1 MPSAPNTASSMIVRT
16 ATNPTYTIYNLGQNQ
31 ILLGQDII
39 TSSQLGSDF
48 NFAGPGAVTL
58 NFVGPTLDLWVSAP
72 STIFVGPFS
81 FPVNLFVVYNIN
93 GNTITNSNTWGV
105 IGQEWQVQGFGDFFD
120 GDQADMLTRNVSNN
134 TATYLAYNTENNH
147 FNGVITA
154 AVVGANF
161 NTAGLGTYFIFSF
174 PLSTPSAQLMVL
186 SDGAGGL
193 WAYAYSKGALV
204 NDPSQVFA
212 TIGNGQDWEVL
223 GFGHFNSQFGLNMI
237 VRNIDPASANFQ
249 QVWIY
254 DVVQTA
260 TGNYTAQL
268 STAVSPG
275 QTQAGILGAIGLEW
289 KVAGIAPVNP
299 PSLDPF
305 TLIGT
310 NDLVMRN
317 TNTGALQVYDIQAD
331 TLTGSAA
338 LTPPA
343 SNPIAA
349 TSTVGGMAT
358 DFSAPASGSTSQLV
372 QAMAG
377 FGDGSGAAESL
388 NAGPLSAET
397 SQQPL
402 LTTPQHA

>member
-58 NFVGPTLDLWVSAP
+58 DFFGPTLDLWVSHP
-72 STIFVGPFS
+72 TTIFSV
-81 FPVNLFVVYNIN
+81 PVNEFVVYNIN
-93 GNTITNSNTWGV
+93 GNTITGSNTWGA
-105 IGQEWQVQGFGDFFD
+105 IGQEWQVQGFGYFF
-120 GDQADMLTRNVSNN
+120 GLGQADMLTRNVNVSNN
-134 TATYLAYNTENNH
+134 TATYLAYNTENNQL
-147 FNGVITA
+147 NGVITA

-161 NTAGLGTYFIFSF
+161 NTAGLGTYFTVSG
-174 PLSTPSAQLMVL
+174 STFAELMVL

-193 WAYAYSKGALV
+193 RAYAYSNGNLV

-237 VRNIDPASANFQ
+237 VRNIDSTSANFQ
-249 QVWIY
+249 QLWIY

-268 STAVSPG
+268 STAVSSGQMPG
-275 QTQAGILGAIGLEW
+275 VLGPIGLEW

-317 TNTGALQVYDIQAD
+317 TNTGALQVYDIQGD
-331 TLTGSAA
+331 KLTGSKA

>member
-1 MPSAPNTASSMIVRT
+1 MPVAPNTASSMIVRT

-39 TSSQLGSDF
+39 TSNQLGSDF

-58 NFVGPTLDLWVSAP
+58 DFVGLTLDLWVSRP
-72 STIFVGPFS
+72 TTIFFV
-81 FPVNLFVVYNIN
+81 PVNEFVVYNIN
-93 GNTITNSNTWGV
+93 GNTITNSNIWGV
-105 IGQEWQVQGFGDFFD
+105 IGQDWQVQGFGYFF
-120 GDQADMLTRNVSNN
+120 GFGQADMLTRNVSNN
-134 TATYLAYNTENNH
+134 TATYLAYDTENNQ
-147 FNGVITA
+147 FNSVITA

-161 NTAGLGTYFIFSF
+161 NTAGLGTYFTVTG
-174 PLSTPSAQLMVL
+174 STFAQLMVL

-193 WAYAYSKGALV
+193 RAYAYSNGKLV

-237 VRNIDPASANFQ
+237 VRNIDSKSANFQ

-260 TGNYTAQL
+260 TGNYAAQL

-275 QTQAGILGAIGLEW
+275 QTQAGVLGAIGGNLT
-289 KVAGIAPVNP
+289 VAGIAPVNP
-299 PSLDPF
+299 ASLDPLVLF
-305 TLIGT
+305 GT

-317 TNTGALQVYDIQAD
+317 INTGALQVYNIQGD

-349 TSTVGGMAT
+349 TSTVGGMAI
-358 DFSAPASGSTSQLV
+358 DLSSPASGSTSQLV

-377 FGDGSGAAESL
+377 FDGGSGAAAGL
-388 NAGPLSAET
+388 NAAPLGADT
-397 SQQPL
+397 SQQSF
-402 LTTPQHA
+402 LTTPQHG

>member
-39 TSSQLGSDF
+39 TSGQIGGDF

-58 NFVGPTLDLWVSAP
+58 DFFGPTLDLWVSRP
-72 STIFVGPFS
+72 TTIFSV
-81 FPVNLFVVYNIN
+81 PVNQFLVYNIN
-93 GNTITNSNTWGV
+93 GNTITNSNIWGA
-105 IGQEWQVQGFGDFFD
+105 IGQEWQVQGFGYFFSTL
-120 GDQADMLTRNVSNN
+120 QPDMLTRSVNVSNN
-134 TATYLAYNTENNH
+134 TATYLAYDTENNQ
-147 FNGVITA
+147 FKRVITA

-161 NTAGLGTYFIFSF
+161 NTAGLGMYFTLSF
-174 PLSTPSAQLMVL
+174 PLSASAQLMVL

-193 WAYAYSKGALV
+193 RAYAYSNGTLV
-204 NDPSQVFA
+204 NDASQVFA

-237 VRNIDPASANFQ
+237 VRNIDSTSANFQ

-260 TGNYTAQL
+260 GNYAAQL
-268 STAVSPG
+268 STAVTSGQMPG
-275 QTQAGILGAIGLEW
+275 VLGPIGLEW

-317 TNTGALQVYDIQAD
+317 TNTGALQVYNIQND
-331 TLTGSAA
+331 VLTGSAA

-343 SNPIAA
+343 SKPIAP
-349 TSTVGGMAT
+349 TSTVGGMAM
-358 DFSAPASGSTSQLV
+358 DLSGSAQGSTSQLV

-377 FGDGSGAAESL
+377 FGDGSGAAGGA
-388 NAGPLSAET
+388 NAAPLAADT
-397 SQQPL
+397 SQQSF
-402 LTTPQHA
+402 LTMPQHG